1 MRFRIIRLE
10 STDSTMKEAAGHP
23 PGTVIVA
30 ERQTAGQG
38 RLGRSWHSEPGTGL
52 YVSIVLEPVG
62 EAGEL
67 PVITLALGLAA
78 QEAVQNVAG
87 VTCDLRWP
95 NDLLIGEKKCAGIL
109 VQLEGDTII
118 AGVGV
123 NVNHASFPDD
133 LAGTA
138 TSLRL
143 ATGRAHSREKLLAAL
158 LDAVESYTALLGN
171 EGPEAVLRLFARAS
185 SYIHGRRVR
194 VGRLTG
200 VTDGL
205 DPTGFLWLRE
215 ESGRR
220 HLIRS
225 GGLRPY

>member
-1 MRFRIIRLE
+1 VRFRIIRLE

-30 ERQTAGQG
+30 EQQTAGQG
-38 RLGRSWHSEPGTGL
+38 RLGRSWHSEPGAGL

-62 EAGEL
+62 EAAEL

-95 NDLLIGEKKCAGIL
+95 NDLLIGERKCAGIL
-109 VQLEGDTII
+109 VQLEGGVII
-118 AGVGV
+118 AGIGV
-123 NVNHASFPDD
+123 NVNHTSFPEE

-143 ATGRAHSREKLLAAL
+143 ATGREHSREELLAAL
-158 LDAVESYTALLGN
+158 LNAVSSYIALLEE
-171 EGPEAVLRLFARAS
+171 EGPDAVLRLFARAS
-185 SYIHGRRVR
+185 SYVHGRRVQ

-200 VTDGL
+200 ITDGL

-215 ESGRR
+215 ESGQR

-225 GGLRPY
+225 GGLRPC